1 MNIIIIFSIIFENIY
16 PELKLFFISKFI
28 IHILIYGI
36 SKNRD
41 VIVTMIDIYAF
52 CVNKNSPMNTINGN
66 SNVNNEIN
74 LFKK

>member
-36 SKNRD
+36 SKNRE
-41 VIVTMIDIYAF
+41 VIVIIIDIYAS
-52 CVNKNSPMNTINGN
+52 CVNKNNPINTTNGN
-66 SNVNNEIN
+66 NNVNNETN